1 MEALTGPRVV
11 VWRRSLLALAGLLS
25 WAAPVP
31 ASASA
36 RLYKRMMPGQNF
48 ASHNLPE
55 GGCAPVVTANS
66 TSPSECQAACDRDP
80 ACDMFTFVPVGRQPP
95 PAAAMA
101 PYPWCCLKACRD
113 QQSGSMRGCPPPNR
127 EPSLTSGV
135 KNTSAYGVGP
145 PPPPPPPCMGPTCF
159 QFAVDWG
166 SGNAST
172 SFPTLGRFGVRKVE
186 AFFYPPDG
194 KTYAYAD
201 IVNYTCAT
209 YSAKNRTSC
218 APGEW
223 YYPDSYST
231 EVGVFSSSDGMTG
244 WVYHGV
250 SVSKCVRVECNTVR
264 WVGCRGCREGWQ
276 LTWWWS
282 YLCRGSQIVVARGP
296 AGSWDAG
303 GIASPGAAAA
313 ADGTVILGYAAE
325 NSPSGGINRGIG
337 VAIAKHPL
345 GPFVKQTTPI
355 ASPHT
360 ICGGTG
366 RCDDVIMQTRPDG
379 VHLYHSV
386 KGSNVA
392 PGSGIRHRMTTN
404 GGESWSESKMVLS
417 THMQPSTDP
426 AGVDSSPAWP
436 PHDSL
441 FAIRMQHS

>member
-1 MEALTGPRVV
+1 M
-11 VWRRSLLALAGLLS
+11 
-25 WAAPVP
+25 
-31 ASASA
+31 
-36 RLYKRMMPGQNF
+36 
-48 ASHNLPE
+48 
-55 GGCAPVVTANS
+55 
-66 TSPSECQAACDRDP
+66 
-80 ACDMFTFVPVGRQPP
+80 
-95 PAAAMA
+95 
-101 PYPWCCLKACRD
+101 
-113 QQSGSMRGCPPPNR
+113 
-127 EPSLTSGV
+127 
-135 KNTSAYGVGP
+135 
-145 PPPPPPPCMGPTCF
+145 
-159 QFAVDWG
+159 
-166 SGNAST
+166 
-172 SFPTLGRFGVRKVE
+172 
-186 AFFYPPDG
+186 
-194 KTYAYAD
+194 
-201 IVNYTCAT
+201 
-209 YSAKNRTSC
+209 
-218 APGEW
+218 
-223 YYPDSYST
+223 
-231 EVGVFSSSDGMTG
+231 
-244 WVYHGV
+244 
-250 SVSKCVRVECNTVR
+250 R
-264 WVGCRGCREGWQ
+264 WVGREGWQ

-404 GGESWSESKMVLS
+404 GGKSWSESKMVLS

-426 AGVDSSPAWP
+426 AGVDSSPASP
-436 PHDSL
+436 PRSLSLRSICSIHINNIKICNVWRSPWSPGSDSTRWRQRPSL
-441 FAIRMQHS
+441 GSTSRRCLGARGGWC